1 MKEKKL
7 EKESARQEQRWENMQ
22 HQFSQIQQ
30 QVNWMGKV
38 ENRGEHEGRA
48 DGEEDDDDDDDGEI
62 TRKSVRPGRAP
73 LAHREPKLLPLSA
86 EDDIEQFLTTFERM
100 AYVCRWPKDGWA
112 MRLVPLLTG
121 KARSAY
127 VLMDIKDSEYYDKVK
142 GAILTKYEITPDT
155 YRRRFRSLR
164 IDPGETPQELYVRL
178 KDCFSKWVK
187 PEKSTVKKISE
198 TIILEQFLRMVHPE
212 LEIWIK
218 EHDAKTAE
226 EAAHLA
232 EVFMSARR
240 GSRNAALGWENPQ
253 TYPSKSYGD
262 SQGKVE

>member
-1 MKEKKL
+1 MMTRKATTDTQQEPDDGAGAEATAGEKLEELADLLKNLVRSQAVKEKKL

-142 GAILTKYEITPDT
+142 RGNPDQ
-155 YRRRFRSLR
+155 
-164 IDPGETPQELYVRL
+164 I
-178 KDCFSKWVK
+178 
-187 PEKSTVKKISE
+187 
-198 TIILEQFLRMVHPE
+198 
-212 LEIWIK
+212 
-218 EHDAKTAE
+218 
-226 EAAHLA
+226 
-232 EVFMSARR
+232 
-240 GSRNAALGWENPQ
+240 
-253 TYPSKSYGD
+253 
-262 SQGKVE
+262 